1 MKSILDEIRRQPDH
15 IREVFMW
22 VFVVIIFSVVG
33 FAWFRSTEKQFVAL
47 LNPDQAQEQRIL
59 AEKNKAKEG
68 PSPFAMIGNSFSGLK
83 ASIAELFL
91 GIKSNDFEI
100 RNEGAGP
107 TVSVP
112 PQELPISGEK
122 IK

>member
-1 MKSILDEIRRQPDH
+1 
-15 IREVFMW
+15 MW

-33 FAWFRSTEKQFVAL
+33 FTWFRSTEKQFVAM
-47 LNPDQAQEQRIL
+47 LNPEQAQEQRIL

-68 PSPFAMIGNSFSGLK
+68 PSPFAMIGNSFSGLR

-100 RNEGAGP
+100 RNEGIKPA
-107 TVSVP
+107 VSVP
-112 PQELPISGEK
+112 PQELPISDEK